1 MLIKSTLLSVI
12 AVFIVFATSPSNSG
26 DIISCDSFE
35 SCPDG
40 GVPLTNALLALD
52 ARVDALEGK
61 VGNRI
66 SKKQIALLQW
76 YQDPGAAA
84 VYDTLSGPWRV
95 AFDGTS
101 IWIANSGSGKVSK
114 MNPVDGTRVDY
125 DTLSGPWGVA
135 FDGTSIWIT
144 NSGSGKVSKMNPG
157 Y

>member
-1 MLIKSTLLSVI
+1 MSVKRI
-12 AVFIVFATSPSNSG
+12 FLPFVAAFIVITPSFGG

-35 SCPDG
+35 NCPDG
-40 GVPLTNALLALD
+40 SVPLTNALLELE

-61 VGNRI
+61 AGNRI
-66 SKKQIALLQW
+66 SNEQIALLQW

-84 VYDTLSGPWRV
+84 VYDTLSFPRGV

-101 IWIANSGSGKVSK
+101 IWITNRGSDKVSK

-125 DTLSGPWGVA
+125 DTLHYPWGLA

-144 NSGSGKVSKMNPG
+144 NSGSEKVSKMNPG